1 MRITS
6 ANANVPVQ
14 SSEQKPPQRHLTEA
28 SAAKSAVAS
37 AAKQVATA
45 ASSAAVEASETTAQT
60 RTEASNGDQQAVR
73 KLAQEAQAQSTTAA
87 NQRGIGENLKIT
99 A

>member
-6 ANANVPVQ
+6 ANVNVPVQ
-14 SSEQKPPQRHLTEA
+14 TSEQKPPQRHQTEA
-28 SAAKSAVAS
+28 NAAKGAVAN
-37 AAKQVATA
+37 AAKQVANA

-60 RTEASNGDQQAVR
+60 RTEASSGDQQAVR
-73 KLAQEAQAQSTTAA
+73 KLAQEAKAQSTAA
-87 NQRGIGENLKIT
+87 ASQPGIGANLKIT